1 MTAYRLLQGFA
12 AETSGG
18 IFCMIEPFKVKDFVT
33 EHKERFGQDVW
44 VVGEVTKS
52 ATPQAP

>member
-1 MTAYRLLQGFA
+1 ML
-12 AETSGG
+12 
-18 IFCMIEPFKVKDFVT
+18 EPSKVKDFVS

-52 ATPQAP
+52 ATPQAPQAIIRPDAEIIPIRESFLHF